1 MTKEVTMNTSE
12 VERKLSV
19 PKICHNGDEIEDS
32 NVADNKLLQRRKMI
46 NTDIPNFSNLT
57 VNPNAHGRSCSF
69 RNRPRPKLLNVDSD
83 RPRRSSLPSP
93 HANYLS
99 VSFEDINRHKE
110 QDKQPLQRV
119 RSFKTTTKGGIVNRG
134 DSFKRSSNSVNSTGS
149 AVFANEIPTNTD
161 TGGSRQRINSNHSKD
176 SGNAD
181 SSTSSVQTPVYKVSM
196 LGDKG
201 VGKTALTNQF
211 MTSEFVAFE
220 NDSDEPECD
229 KHVTILLNSEEST
242 LKIIDRLMDNQELT
256 DECFDAFAVVY
267 SITDRASY
275 QTAVDI
281 LYNLRHELSIKDK
294 PTILIANKIDLVRK
308 RKVTK
313 EEARS
318 VAKQYDCKYTET
330 SAALNHHVDE
340 LLVGILS
347 QIRLTHTPD
356 MHMERPDFE
365 ARARSKTGKCSLP
378 GPKRLLNFIFKKN
391 HYKAS
396 IHECENLFTR

>member
-1 MTKEVTMNTSE
+1 MTKEVDMEQDGT
-12 VERKLSV
+12 ERKLSV
-19 PKICHNGDEIEDS
+19 PKICHDFDSED
-32 NVADNKLLQRRKMI
+32 NKTTENNKLLQRRKML
-46 NTDIPNFSNLT
+46 NADIPNLDTLT
-57 VNPNAHGRSCSF
+57 LNPNAHGRSCSF
-69 RNRPRPKLLNVDSD
+69 RNRPRPKLLDVDFD

-93 HANYLS
+93 VSNHHLS
-99 VSFEDINRHKE
+99 VSFEDISKR
-110 QDKQPLQRV
+110 QSSQQPLQRV
-119 RSFKTTTKGGIVNRG
+119 RSFKTTNKGGVVNRG

-149 AVFANEIPTNTD
+149 VIVNSDAAIN
-161 TGGSRQRINSNHSKD
+161 RQRANSTHSKE
-176 SGNAD
+176 SANVESIA
-181 SSTSSVQTPVYKVSM
+181 SSNETPVYKVAM

-201 VGKTALTNQF
+201 VGKTSLTNQF

-220 NDSDEPECD
+220 NDQDEPD
-229 KHVTILLNSEEST
+229 SDRHVTVLLNSEEST
-242 LKIIDRLMDNQELT
+242 LEIIDKVMDNQELT
-256 DECFDAFAVVY
+256 DQCFDAFAVVY

-275 QTAVDI
+275 HTAVDQ
-281 LYNLRHELSIKDK
+281 LYSIRHELSIKEK

-340 LLVGILS
+340 LLVGLLS
-347 QIRLTHTPD
+347 QIRLTHTPG
-356 MHMERPDFE
+356 MQMERPDFE
-365 ARARSKTGKCSLP
+365 ARAKNKLGKCTLP

-396 IHECENLFTR
+396 AHECENLFTR

>member
-19 PKICHNGDEIEDS
+19 PKICHNGDEIEDN

-220 NDSDEPECD
+220 NDSGKSLSGLDNIRPKIFESM
-229 KHVTILLNSEEST
+229 IL
-242 LKIIDRLMDNQELT
+242 K
-256 DECFDAFAVVY
+256 
-267 SITDRASY
+267 
-275 QTAVDI
+275 
-281 LYNLRHELSIKDK
+281 
-294 PTILIANKIDLVRK
+294 
-308 RKVTK
+308 
-313 EEARS
+313 
-318 VAKQYDCKYTET
+318 
-330 SAALNHHVDE
+330 
-340 LLVGILS
+340 
-347 QIRLTHTPD
+347 
-356 MHMERPDFE
+356 
-365 ARARSKTGKCSLP
+365 
-378 GPKRLLNFIFKKN
+378 
-391 HYKAS
+391 
-396 IHECENLFTR
+396 